1 MPGTPPRAVEHGF
14 AAQDAHVNS
23 DGDRREHM
31 SHTSGRDISV
41 ALVVGHGLIGGC
53 VGTWLRESAELPA
66 VCIGRRQRDLPGYR
80 ALDLASEAGRAAL
93 GQAVAEVRP
102 RCVVLAHGPSDVT
115 WIDENEAAAAAV
127 HCGVAAIV
135 ARSGVPSVLVS
146 TDNVFSGQ
154 RGGHRPGDPVEPA
167 NGYGRVK
174 AQAEDI
180 LLSGTSALVLRVSL
194 VYGWSG
200 GGQRATFAERCLEA
214 AAEGRPMYAPT
225 DQVFTPVHVRDVAAV
240 TAAACRSAGQL
251 TGTRHLAGPAE
262 LSRYDFARLAYRLAG
277 ADTAL
282 VRPCLRQDTEWA
294 CRPAFSSLAC
304 GTFAGLPGLTGW
316 RPMTPEEGLREMLAT
331 WPARRVSPRSQIMRP
346 QQRVAGA
353 AAGRAERPW

>member
-1 MPGTPPRAVEHGF
+1 M
-14 AAQDAHVNS
+14 NS
-23 DGDRREHM
+23 YSDRREHM
-31 SHTSGRDISV
+31 GHTSGRDTSV
-41 ALVVGHGLIGGC
+41 ALVVGHGLIGGSLR
-53 VGTWLRESAELPA
+53 VWLRESAGLSA
-66 VCIGRRQRDLPGYR
+66 VCIGRRQRELPGYL

-93 GQAVAEVRP
+93 GKAVADVRP

-115 WIDENEAAAAAV
+115 WIDANETAAAAV

-135 ARSGVPSVLVS
+135 AHSGVPAVLVS
-146 TDNVFSGQ
+146 TDNVFSGR
-154 RGGHRPGDPVEPA
+154 RGGHRPGDPVAPA

-180 LLSGTSALVLRVSL
+180 LLSGASALVLRVSL

-200 GGQRATFAERCLEA
+200 SGQRATFAQRCLEA
-214 AAEGRPMYAPT
+214 AAEGRPLFAPT

-251 TGTRHLAGPAE
+251 TGIRHLAGPAE

-304 GTFAGLPGLTGW
+304 GTFAGLPGLTSW

-331 WPARRVSPRSQIMRP
+331 WPMRCGDPRSQIMRP
-346 QQRVAGA
+346 QRRAAGA
-353 AAGRAERPW
+353 AAEQAQRSW